1 MQLRAWSGG
10 LCARRRAQSNG
21 GVARYRRGRM
31 KVFSILGLVLSMPFL
46 VSGQQADDDQRL
58 AHGNEALR
66 AWLAQIDADVPYLL
80 VDRAAREVRLMQGR
94 VLLRSCPL
102 QRETLAS
109 TMDPRTVVSARV
121 RRYRTLDPWS
131 KIEVGPFDWE
141 ERLVHSA
148 PDDGALYF
156 ANGLLLCADPVWQQ
170 GVSPLLIVSARDLR
184 ALFNACPEGMPLVV
198 LPEDWQRSD

>member
-1 MQLRAWSGG
+1 M
-10 LCARRRAQSNG
+10 N
-21 GVARYRRGRM
+21 
-31 KVFSILGLVLSMPFL
+31 VFWILALLFSMPFG
-46 VSGQQADDDQRL
+46 VSGQQVVGDQRL

-66 AWLAQIDADVPYLL
+66 AWLEQINADVPYLL
-80 VDRAAREVRLMQGR
+80 VDRAAREVRLMHGR
-94 VLLRSCPL
+94 ALLRSCPL
-102 QRETLAS
+102 QRETLRS
-109 TMDPRTVVSARV
+109 VEDPRTVVSARL
-121 RRYRTLDPWS
+121 RRYRVIDPWS

-156 ANGLLLCADPVWQQ
+156 ANGVLLCADPVWQQ
-170 GVSPLLIVSARDLR
+170 SVSPLLVVSTRDLR